1 MDLRR
6 AVGDDYQ
13 RWQMNGLLL
22 ILLHGVAA
30 GETALELWINQS
42 ITHLFNHSSLA
53 NSNFH
58 GLDHENCRIEFYC
71 AA

>member
-13 RWQMNGLLL
+13 RWQIDGLLL
-22 ILLHGVAA
+22 ILLHGVAV

-42 ITHLFNHSSLA
+42 ITHLLNHSSLT
-53 NSNFH
+53 NDNFY
-58 GLDHENCRIEFYC
+58 GLVHKICRIEFYC